1 MPASGEFIAMR
12 YRDTLPE
19 QRARCIAD
27 MFRERTANE
36 SEPLSRERIRQVI
49 QGIVAELEEQGR
61 DESAA

>member
-1 MPASGEFIAMR
+1 MPASGESIGMQ
-12 YRDTLPE
+12 YRDALPQ

-27 MFRERTANE
+27 LFHERTANE

-49 QGIVAELEEQGR
+49 QGIVAELGEQGR